1 MGQRGEHDAMS
12 RLDVIP
18 PEDLPE
24 KRRALYDQMLEDRTP
39 AEPGRIGG
47 PFDAWSLNPS
57 IGRRVWQLGGAIRFK
72 PSIDRR
78 YIELA
83 ILMTG
88 QLWQAQIEWV
98 AHEPMAR
105 DAGLPEEVI
114 RAVHLGD
121 RPSFADSD
129 DDGGD
134 EICWRF
140 CRRLLDREVVD
151 DELYAEAKA
160 RFDEAGVADLI
171 NTCGFYTLVSMT
183 LNTFD
188 VNLPDGE
195 TNPFP
200 A

>member
-1 MGQRGEHDAMS
+1 MS
-12 RLDVIP
+12 RLQVIP
-18 PEDLPE
+18 PEDMPD
-24 KRRALYDQMLEDRTP
+24 KRRELYDQMVEGRQP

-57 IGRRVWQLGGAIRFK
+57 IGRRNWQLGGAIRFK
-72 PSIDRR
+72 PTIDRR

-88 QLWQAQIEWV
+88 QLWQAQFEWY

-114 RAVHLGD
+114 RAVHSGGE
-121 RPSFADSD
+121 PTFADSD

-140 CRRLLDREVVD
+140 CRRLLDREQVD
-151 DELYAEAKA
+151 EELYAATRD
-160 RFDEAGVADLI
+160 RFGEAGVADLI
-171 NTCGFYTLVSMT
+171 AACGFYTLVSMT

-188 VNLPDGE
+188 VQLPEGASP
-195 TNPFP
+195 PFP

>member
-1 MGQRGEHDAMS
+1 MS

-18 PEDLPE
+18 PEDMPE
-24 KRRALYDQMLEDRTP
+24 KRRVLYQQMLEDRTP
-39 AEPGRIGG
+39 PEPGRLGG

-57 IGRRVWQLGGAIRFK
+57 IGRRIWQLGGAIRFK

-88 QLWQAQIEWV
+88 QLWQAQFEWF

-105 DAGLPEEVI
+105 DAGLPDEVI
-114 RAVHLGD
+114 RAVHRGQ
-121 RPSFADSD
+121 RPTFADSD
-129 DDGGD
+129 DEGGD
-134 EICWRF
+134 ETVWRF
-140 CRRLLDREVVD
+140 CRPLLDREPVD
-151 DELYAEAKA
+151 DETYAAAKA
-160 RFDEAGVADLI
+160 RFGEAGVADLVH
-171 NTCGFYTLVSMT
+171 TCGFYSLVSMT

-188 VNLPDGE
+188 VPLPDG
-195 TNPFP
+195 TPPPFP

>member
-1 MGQRGEHDAMS
+1 MS
-12 RLDVIP
+12 RLEVIP
-18 PEDLPE
+18 PDDLPE
-24 KRRALYDQMLEDRTP
+24 KRKVLYDQMLDGREA

-57 IGRRVWQLGGAIRFK
+57 IGRRIWQLGGAIRFK

-83 ILMTG
+83 ILLTG
-88 QLWQAQIEWV
+88 QQWQAQFEWY

-114 RAVHLGD
+114 RAVHAAAE
-121 RPSFADSD
+121 PTFADSD

-134 EICWRF
+134 ETCWRF
-140 CRRLLDREVVD
+140 CRRLLDREKVD
-151 DELYAEAKA
+151 DELYAAAKA
-160 RFDEAGVADLI
+160 RFGEAGVADLVH
-171 NTCGFYTLVSMT
+171 TCGFYSLVSMT
-183 LNTFD
+183 LNTFE
-188 VNLPDGE
+188 VQLPDGVAP
-195 TNPFP
+195 PFP